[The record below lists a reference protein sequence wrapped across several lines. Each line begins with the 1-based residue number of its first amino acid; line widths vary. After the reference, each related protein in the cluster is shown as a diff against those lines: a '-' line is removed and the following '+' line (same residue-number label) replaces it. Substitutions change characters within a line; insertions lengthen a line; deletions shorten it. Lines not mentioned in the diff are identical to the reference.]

1 MIASCGCR
9 VKSYRAKQADGK
21 WFCPGCYSEY
31 VNRVEFYTSTHKL
44 WDGNWYVWVQW
55 KVDGKIRGFNVHN
68 KNKEMAEALALKRIP
83 RHLLEK
89 FNSTNHPKN

>member
-31 VNRVEFYTSTHKL
+31 VNRVSFYKSTHQL

-55 KVDGKIRGFNVHN
+55 KSDGKIHIFNVHN
-68 KNKEMAEALALKRIP
+68 KDKKEAEARALAQLPEWLK
-83 RHLLEK
+83 EK
-89 FNSTNHPKN
+89 FINYG